1 MLQPSKNPFM
11 ETLNSVISQT
21 KWFIFLL
28 LLTVYGFAAA
38 FYTLFRYDQ
47 KSEVGPHTDLPC
59 W

>member
-1 MLQPSKNPFM
+1 M
-11 ETLNSVISQT
+11 ETLRSVIMQT

-47 KSEVGPHTDLPC
+47 GTDVSA
-59 W
+59 